1 MGYSQEGVR
10 SQIRLAVPE
19 DLPQILAVERL
30 CFDKQWQESEFRPAL
45 RDIFFVYEEDQVL
58 GFIIACCCEIAKKGV
73 IMRVAVHPEAQ
84 GRGIASQLMQKA
96 LNILRE
102 RKVTCVEL
110 DVEITKT
117 DVKRLYEKFGF
128 KTLKVVN
135 IDSDYENDAFYIMKL
150 RFV

>member
-1 MGYSQEGVR
+1 MGHNQKGGR
-10 SQIRLAVPE
+10 SHIRPAVPE
-19 DLPQILAVERL
+19 DLPQILVVERL

-45 RDIFFVYEEDQVL
+45 RDIFFVYEEDQIL

-102 RKVTCVEL
+102 RNVTCVEL

>member
-1 MGYSQEGVR
+1 MGHNQKGGR
-10 SQIRLAVPE
+10 SHIRPAVPE
-19 DLPQILAVERL
+19 DLPQILVVERL

-102 RKVTCVEL
+102 RNVTCVEL